1 MRLFCPWGFSRRV
14 YWSGLSCPPP
24 RDLPNPVIEP
34 RSPSDLSHN
43 AVTLWS
49 VMKEEEGKAW
59 EVCNFSKATNCPL
72 LPVDIQVL
80 GVMENG
86 SDQELKVVDSQILS
100 SGVTEIR
107 HGPQQVQEAL
117 AI

>member
-1 MRLFCPWGFSRRV
+1 MRHFCPWGFSRQE

-24 RDLPNPVIEP
+24 GDLPDPVIEP

-59 EVCNFSKATNCPL
+59 VICNFSKATNYPL
-72 LPVDIQVL
+72 LPVETLVL
-80 GVMENG
+80 GEMENG
-86 SDQELKVVDSQILS
+86 SDRGLRVGLLS
-100 SGVTEIR
+100 SGVTEMR
-107 HGPQQVQEAL
+107 HGPQQVHGVL
-117 AI
+117 AIWTA